1 MIKHQKTTKVGVSP
15 LKVQGKLVSEPKLQA
30 KILNEQF
37 QSVFSDGQVYTKEQ
51 FRDKC
56 SMNEADYSELSKIH
70 ISEEGARKLLKE
82 LNPNKACGPDGISPR
97 VLKELADEVAPILTL
112 LFRTSID
119 TGTVP
124 EDWRSANI
132 TPVFKKSEHYDPAN
146 CRPVSLTSIPC
157 KIMEH
162 VIVSSLMDHL
172 EKNNILLPRQH
183 GFRRKRSAKSSC
195 WSTWRSW
202 PRTWKPANKLTM
214 HFAKAF
220 NKVNHSLL
228 LHKLH
233 HYGVRGQVNRWIADF
248 LQDRKQTVV
257 VDGAKLDPVAVK
269 SGVPQGSVLGPS
281 LFLVCINDL
290 PGTVSSPVRLFADD
304 TAIYRPITTGQDQ
317 THVQKDLQQLETWE
331 KNWDMSFHL
340 GKCTTLPVISP
351 MRTKKLLRPSYQL
364 HNHTPANVAS
374 AKYLGV
380 TIAQD
385 LDWDLHVHNITTKA
399 NRTLGF
405 LRRNLK
411 VNNIRLKEIAYKA
424 MIWPIL
430 EYACTVWDPYK
441 EGQIKIIENV
451 QRRSAR
457 FVLNQYKQTTSV
469 TNLLSHLRWTS
480 LQSRRKIARLIMY
493 KILNN
498 MAQVDFGR
506 LNKTQE
512 PKVQAP
518 AKRDRRAHSHQLA
531 WIQCLRN
538 YRRHSFLPRTIADWN
553 DSLPEA
559 VARATSL
566 DVFTS
571 GVRKLHL

>member
-1 MIKHQKTTKVGVSP
+1 M
-15 LKVQGKLVSEPKLQA
+15 
-30 KILNEQF
+30 
-37 QSVFSDGQVYTKEQ
+37 
-51 FRDKC
+51 
-56 SMNEADYSELSKIH
+56 
-70 ISEEGARKLLKE
+70 
-82 LNPNKACGPDGISPR
+82 
-97 VLKELADEVAPILTL
+97 LKELADEVAPILTL

-132 TPVFKKSEHYDPAN
+132 TPVFKKGEHYDPAN
-146 CRPVSLTSIPC
+146 YRPVSLISIPC

-172 EKNNILLPRQH
+172 EKNNILSPRQH
-183 GFRRKRSAKSSC
+183 GFRRKRSC
-195 WSTWRSW
+195 ETQLLEFMEE
-202 PRTWKPANKLTM
+202 LTENM
-214 HFAKAF
+214 EACKQTDIMIMDFAKAF
-220 NKVNHSLL
+220 DKVNHSLL

-233 HYGVRGQVNRWIADF
+233 HYGVRGQVNRWITGF
-248 LQDRKQTVV
+248 LQDRKQAVV
-257 VDGAKLDPVAVK
+257 VDGARSDSVTVK

-281 LFLVCINDL
+281 LFLVYINDL
-290 PGTVSSPVRLFADD
+290 PGTVSSPVRLLADD

-317 THVQKDLQQLETWE
+317 THIQKDLQQLETWE
-331 KNWDMSFHL
+331 KNWDMSFHP

-351 MRTKKLLRPSYQL
+351 MRTKKLLRPAYQL
-364 HNHTPANVAS
+364 HNHTLANVTS

-424 MIWPIL
+424 MVRPTL

-441 EGQIKIIENV
+441 EGQIRKIENV

-457 FVLNQYKQTTSV
+457 FVLNQYKPTTSV
-469 TNLLSHLRWTS
+469 TNLLSHLGWTS
-480 LQSRRKIARLIMY
+480 LQRRRKVARLTMLY

-498 MAQVDFGR
+498 MAEVDFGK
-506 LNKTQE
+506 LSKTQE
-512 PKVQAP
+512 PKVRTP

-531 WIQCLRN
+531 RIQCLRN
-538 YRRHSFLPRTIADWN
+538 YRRHSFLPRTIPDWN
-553 DSLPEA
+553 DLLSEA
-559 VARATSL
+559 VAGAASL

-571 GVRKLHL
+571 GVRGLHL